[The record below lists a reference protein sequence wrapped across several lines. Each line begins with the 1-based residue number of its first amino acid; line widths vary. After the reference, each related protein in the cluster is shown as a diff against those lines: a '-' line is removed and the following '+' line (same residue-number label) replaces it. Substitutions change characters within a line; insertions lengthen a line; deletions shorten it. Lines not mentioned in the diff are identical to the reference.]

1 MPDPPITRV
10 LLLRHAET
18 AAPDRFHGAES
29 DVDLGDRGRR
39 QAEAVAPVLA
49 AMAPAA
55 LYCSAMARARQTA
68 RPIGSACGLEP
79 VTVPELH
86 ERRMGPLSGR
96 AIDEVRD
103 LYHRSRDRWKLGD
116 LGATHEGGESYAQ
129 IRDRV
134 VPAFT
139 ALAHRHP
146 GETIV
151 VVAHGVVI
159 RVLLCSLLEGYG
171 PEDFDRFG
179 IDFLAVNDLRFD
191 GVLWMAHSFNG
202 LAVGTT

>member
-29 DVDLGDRGRR
+29 NVGLGLRGLE

-55 LYCSAMARARQTA
+55 LYCSSMARARQTA

-79 VTVPELH
+79 VLVPELH

-134 VPAFT
+134 VPAFI

-159 RVLLCSLLEGYG
+159 RVLLCSLLEGCG

-179 IDFLAVNDLRFD
+179 IEFVAVNDLRIESE
-191 GVLWMAHSFNG
+191 VWRAMALNG
-202 LAVGTT
+202 LPVCTT